1 MQAIGVFSKFEQCVL
16 NMALINICD
25 RESYVGQE
33 MRQQYN
39 AWKQTTQEAVCD
51 PWQDLHQFTIYLP
64 HRDQDYEG
72 ITLSEGLSRGYNIEV
87 EPVQDRSNL
96 PYNIP
101 PGGHFVIVLRQKQI
115 DGEFA
120 IAATGVFVRPLGLL
134 SLDVI
139 LDPDLGEYQ
148 SLMVQHPIIRQYPED
163 WQTQMTRFL
172 QGEIP
177 YQELSPV
184 VRSVDRFFNPDYR
197 TPDWQDV
204 YLAASEFAV
213 F

>member
-1 MQAIGVFSKFEQCVL
+1 MQALGVLSKFEQCVL

-33 MRQQYN
+33 MRRQYQ
-39 AWKQTTQEAVCD
+39 AWKQVTAETIYD
-51 PWQDLHQFTIYLP
+51 PWQDIHQFTIYLP
-64 HRDQDYEG
+64 HREQEYEG
-72 ITLSEGLSRGYNIEV
+72 ITLAEGLSQGYNIEV
-87 EPVQDRSNL
+87 QPLKNRTHI

-101 PGGHFVIVLRQKQI
+101 PGGHFVIVLRQKQVNG
-115 DGEFA
+115 DFA
-120 IAATGVFVRPLGLL
+120 IAATGIFVRDLGVF

-139 LDPDLGEYQ
+139 VDLEGSEYQ
-148 SLMVQHPIIRQYPED
+148 SLVVQHPIIRNYPQD
-163 WQTQMTRFL
+163 WQTQLNRFL

-177 YQELSPV
+177 REILSPV
-184 VRSVDRFFNPDYR
+184 VRSVDRAFNSDYR

-204 YLAASEFAV
+204 YLDASEFAI